1 MTAVNQWW
9 RNPKSQNSEAI
20 EAIRVS
26 HFAYSLY
33 KKPEH
38 ELSATKNSSHH
49 QTNHDKTILF
59 PLNKSCPQSTPALP
73 GNPSS
78 TKGFCQLHHW
88 LFPQGLR
95 QPGIT
100 NTTTGGCAFVRQKI
114 SPGASLQGRTML
126 PTLEYLNSN
135 LYTSRNVYTLITKRE
150 ILTSLTIC
158 KLLPL
163 P

>member
-20 EAIRVS
+20 EAIRVP

-88 LFPQGLR
+88 LFPQGLW

-100 NTTTGGCAFVRQKI
+100 NTTTGGCAFVRQKNI
-114 SPGASLQGRTML
+114 SWCLAAGKDNASNTGIFKLKSLHFQKC
-126 PTLEYLNSN
+126 
-135 LYTSRNVYTLITKRE
+135 LYSHYKKGDFDFFDNM
-150 ILTSLTIC
+150 
-158 KLLPL
+158 
-163 P
+163 